1 LILRHQVSASD
12 LLSAEMPLSRNS
24 GLQGGL
30 TMKRIILPS
39 VLVLILFVGTVAFA
53 EAETGAHPGFRNYG
67 QYVAAK
73 HVSDNLN
80 ISADTLRTEMVD
92 HHLSLGDA
100 IKKLRP
106 ELSSQTVRAEVKRAE
121 AAAKKAEAE
130 ARFEPI
136 DDVQTRLSN

>member
-1 LILRHQVSASD
+1 
-12 LLSAEMPLSRNS
+12 
-24 GLQGGL
+24 
-30 TMKRIILPS
+30 MKRTSVLPS
-39 VLVLILFVGTVAFA
+39 VLVLILLIATAAFA
-53 EAETGAHPGFRNYG
+53 AGGRSRRPAETEMGFNNYG

-92 HHLSLGDA
+92 NHLSLGDA

-106 ELSSQTVRAEVKRAE
+106 ELSSQARRAEVKKAE

-136 DDVQTRLSN
+136 DHLPTRLSN

>member
-1 LILRHQVSASD
+1 
-12 LLSAEMPLSRNS
+12 
-24 GLQGGL
+24 
-30 TMKRIILPS
+30 MKRASALPS
-39 VLVLILFVGTVAFA
+39 VLVLILFIATAAFA
-53 EAETGAHPGFRNYG
+53 VGGRSRRAVETAMGFSNYG

-92 HHLSLGDA
+92 NHLSLGDA

-106 ELSSQTVRAEVKRAE
+106 ELSSQARRAEIKKAE

-130 ARFEPI
+130 ARFEPM
-136 DDVQTRLSN
+136 DHLPTRLSY

>member
-1 LILRHQVSASD
+1 
-12 LLSAEMPLSRNS
+12 
-24 GLQGGL
+24 
-30 TMKRIILPS
+30 MKRRIIRPS
-39 VLVLILFVGTVAFA
+39 VLVLILFRASVAFA
-53 EAETGAHPGFRNYG
+53 AETGAQPGAMGFKNYG
-67 QYVAAK
+67 QYVAAM

-106 ELSSQTVRAEVKRAE
+106 ELSSQTVRTEVKRAE